1 MTPALRE
8 CEPRAAASAF
18 ACHDPLDAR
27 LGSGGG
33 TAYAL
38 HEAWRAGGSGEGF
51 EDWIRGAFKTVV
63 HGGGQSRRLPSY
75 AAVGKL
81 FIPLPVF
88 RWTRGQR
95 LDQRLL
101 DLQLDFL
108 GRVRESA
115 SAASRCLVASGDVLL
130 RSAPEL
136 PPLPDAD
143 VVLLGLW
150 ARPEDARRFGVLFCD
165 RERPEQLE
173 FFLQKPSTD
182 RIRELAADK
191 VFLLDVGV
199 WLLSARAVTCLLRKC
214 GWDSR
219 SGSFPTAGPREYD
232 LYGSWALHLGRAP
245 VQPDPE
251 VSALSVAV
259 VPLPEGEFY
268 HFGTNREMIH
278 SAYQLQTHVVDQT
291 RLGAMGAQPHPRQF
305 VQNALFSCPLRQEE
319 NHTLWV
325 ENSRIP
331 STWSLASE
339 HVLTGVPPN
348 EWTLRLDPGVCLDA
362 VPVGETA
369 WVLRAYGMDD
379 PFRGDCSAPETLWF
393 DRPLSEWFQARGL
406 EEEGKRCAGMDIQ
419 SAALHPEIGVGPEE
433 AGFIQWLIA
442 ARPEPN
448 EAHTRR
454 WVRAPRWSADRLAA
468 SANLSRLYAQ
478 RRQYAAATLPAMA
491 RNPNSIFYKVDLQ
504 AAADFFATADCELP
518 PPPAAESQPL
528 VGMHDRMFRAEV
540 ARRRGDSTRAAAA
553 EREAFAILR
562 DCVVQRVE
570 RQPVRPRSTVL
581 SDQIVWGRCP
591 VRLDLAGGWTD
602 TPPYC
607 LEFGGRVVNVA
618 VDLNGQPPIQV
629 FARLSNEPRL
639 TIRSIDLG
647 LEERIETYDDVLRL
661 EGLGS
666 GFAVARAAFALAGF
680 HPRFGEGRFDTLRR
694 QLEEFGGGLEL
705 SMLSAVPKGSGLGVS
720 SLLATTLLGT
730 LSDVCGLA
738 WNRLDLMARV
748 SALEQL
754 LTSGGGW
761 QDQLGGMLEGV
772 KWIETAPGLDQT
784 PTFRWLPGRFFQG
797 TDSKDAMALYYTGIT
812 RVARN
817 VLGEI
822 VRGLFLNDHDRLNV
836 LDGIGRN
843 AVFAREALQQ
853 QDFKALVRAV
863 RASWTLNQK
872 LDSGTNPP
880 EVQAIVERCGSELAA
895 CKLLGA
901 GGGGYLL
908 LIAQDPDAAR
918 VLRRRLASAPPNQR
932 ARFVDF
938 ALSEQGLH
946 VTRS

>member
-1 MTPALRE
+1 MMPVLAE
-8 CEPRAAASAF
+8 CEPRAHADSF
-18 ACHDPLDAR
+18 VCHDPLDSR

-33 TAYAL
+33 TAHAL
-38 HEAWRAGGSGEGF
+38 YQAWQAGESGEGF
-51 EDWIRGAFKTVV
+51 EDWIRGDFKTVV
-63 HGGGQSRRLPSY
+63 HGGGQSRRLPAY

-81 FIPLPVF
+81 FIPIPAF

-95 LDQRLL
+95 LDQCLL

-108 GRVRESA
+108 HRVQAAA
-115 SAASRCLVASGDVLL
+115 SNASRCLIASGDVLL

-136 PPLPDAD
+136 PPLPEAD

-182 RIRELAADK
+182 RIRSLAADK
-191 VFLLDVGV
+191 VFLLDVGI
-199 WLLSARAVTCLLRKC
+199 WLLSARAAACLLRKC
-214 GWDSR
+214 GWDAATESFA
-219 SGSFPTAGPREYD
+219 SGRPADYD
-232 LYGSWALHLGRAP
+232 LYGSWALHLGREP

-259 VPLPEGEFY
+259 VPLPAGEFY
-268 HFGTNREMIH
+268 HFGTSREMID
-278 SAYQLQTHVVDQT
+278 SAYQLQTKVVDQT
-291 RLGAMGAQPHPRQF
+291 RLGAMGAQPHPHQF
-305 VQNALFSCPLRQEE
+305 IQNALFSCPLRQEE

-331 STWSLASE
+331 ATWSLACE
-339 HVLTGVPPN
+339 HILTGVPPN
-348 EWTLRLDPGVCLDA
+348 DWTLCLEPGVCMDF
-362 VPVGETA
+362 VPLGEAGWT
-369 WVLRAYGMDD
+369 LRAYGMDD
-379 PFRGDCSAPETLWF
+379 PFRGDCLAPETLWF
-393 DRPLSEWFQARGL
+393 GRPLAEWFRDHGL
-406 EEEGKRCAGMDIQ
+406 EGELESWAGRDIQ
-419 SAALHPEIGVGPEE
+419 SAPLHPEIETEP
-433 AGFIQWLIA
+433 AAADFIQWLIS
-442 ARPEPN
+442 ARPERSKD
-448 EAHTRR
+448 HIRR
-454 WVRAPRWSADRLAA
+454 WKTVRRWSADELAHA
-468 SANLSRLYAQ
+468 ANLSRLYIQ
-478 RRQYAAATLPAMA
+478 RRRFAVAALPAMA
-491 RNPNSIFYKVDLQ
+491 RNPNSIFYKVDLR
-504 AAADFFATADCELP
+504 AAANFFATADCALP
-518 PPPAAESQPL
+518 PPPAAETQPL

-540 ARRRGDSTRAAAA
+540 SRLRGEVAAASA
-553 EREAFAILR
+553 SEREAFAILR
-562 DCVVQRVE
+562 DCVVQRAE
-570 RQPVRPRSTVL
+570 RKPARPHSTVL

-629 FARLSNEPRL
+629 FARLSPEPRL

-647 LEERIETYDDVLRL
+647 VEDRIETCGELLRP

-680 HPRFGEGRFDTLRR
+680 HPRFGDGRVTSLRR
-694 QLEEFGGGLEL
+694 QLEEFGGGIEL

-761 QDQLGGMLEGV
+761 QDQLGGMFEGV
-772 KWIETAPGLDQT
+772 KWIETAPGLEQT
-784 PTFRWLPGRFFQG
+784 PTLRWLPGHFFQ
-797 TDSKDAMALYYTGIT
+797 TSDYKDAMSLYYTGIT
-812 RVARN
+812 RIARN

-822 VRGLFLNDHDRLNV
+822 VRGLFLNDHDRLTV

-843 AVFAREALQQ
+843 AVFAQEAIQQ
-853 QDFKALVRAV
+853 QDFKAFNRAI
-863 RASWTLNQK
+863 RSSWALNQQ
-872 LDSGTNPP
+872 LDSGTNPS
-880 EVQAIVERCGSELAA
+880 EVQAIVEHCGSELAA

-918 VLRRRLASAPPNQR
+918 ALRRRLMSEPPNPR

-938 ALSEQGLH
+938 TLSEQGLH